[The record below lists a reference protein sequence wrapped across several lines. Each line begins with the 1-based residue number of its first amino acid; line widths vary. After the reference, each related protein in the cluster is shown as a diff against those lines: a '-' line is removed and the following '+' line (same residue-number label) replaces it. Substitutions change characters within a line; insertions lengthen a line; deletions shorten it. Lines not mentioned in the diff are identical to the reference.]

1 VERDGGETK
10 EDSMPRNRKNFL
22 KKSLAILG
30 CVALISLSFPG
41 VNQAASKPSS
51 FEFLNPEQ
59 LFSLISPLLSLV
71 NHDFSSGV
79 YDSAAMYYLSSNDK
93 KPKTTEE
100 TGKQKQ
106 KSKGAY
112 DDSGNSTSRKKA
124 NGRD

>member
-1 VERDGGETK
+1 
-10 EDSMPRNRKNFL
+10 MPRRKKDFL

-30 CVALISLSFPG
+30 CAALISLSFPG

-51 FEFLNPEQ
+51 FDSLNPER

-71 NHDFSSGV
+71 GHDFSSGV
-79 YDSAAMYYLSSNDK
+79 YDSAAMYCLSSNDK
-93 KPKTTEE
+93 DPKTTEE

-106 KSKGAY
+106 KGKGAY
-112 DDSGNSTSRKKA
+112 DDSGNLTSRKKA